1 MNKIKDPFVIVVA
14 HKKGGVGKTST
25 VCNIAT
31 ELSKMIDL
39 TVIDL
44 DSQKQFTKF
53 NNKRVDKINTKD
65 INDSKE
71 LITFLKADKDLTIID
86 LGGYD
91 SELARTTILL
101 SDMIIV
107 PLSDSSND
115 IDGLVEFV
123 SIIDTLKKSQPN
135 LKVKLLVN
143 RVHHSDKAT
152 HKALK
157 NFISGK
163 DGFDIFDTVI
173 RSRKEY
179 KTMLSSGKSVSEQT
193 KGTGAIEIAKL
204 IKEIE
209 ELI

>member
-1 MNKIKDPFVIVVA
+1 MRKIEKPFVIVIG

-25 VCNIAT
+25 TCNIAT
-31 ELSKMIDL
+31 ELSKSNEV

-53 NNKRVDKINTKD
+53 NNNRERKIN
-65 INDSKE
+65 IKE
-71 LITFLKADKDLTIID
+71 VNSSDELVKFLKADDGLTIID

-91 SELARTTILL
+91 SELARTTLLL
-101 SDMIIV
+101 SDLIIV

-115 IDGLVEFV
+115 IDGLIEYRTILEELREHMFV
-123 SIIDTLKKSQPN
+123 FN
-135 LKVKLLVN
+135 VKLLVN

-152 HKALK
+152 YKALK
-157 NFISGK
+157 EFTADM
-163 DGFDIFDTVI
+163 DGFDVFDTVI
-173 RSRKEY
+173 RTRKEY
-179 KTMLSSGKSVSEQT
+179 KTILSSGKSVSEQT